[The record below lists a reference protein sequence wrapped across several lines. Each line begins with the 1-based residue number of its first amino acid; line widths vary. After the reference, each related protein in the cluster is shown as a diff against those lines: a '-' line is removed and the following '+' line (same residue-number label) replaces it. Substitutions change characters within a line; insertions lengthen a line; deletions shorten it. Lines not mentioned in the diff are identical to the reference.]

1 MARRGKERFMTRRAT
16 VNYHVH
22 KPEQQA
28 FVLDADGI
36 IGNLISPEL
45 AATEVP
51 VLDERTAGIG
61 GGFADASVGF
71 VAFPT
76 QVSAF
81 GASQGWQTT
90 YDTELTNLLTQEIG
104 AKEVI
109 IFDHTVRVDDPDAD
123 RKPARNVHSDY
134 SADGAAQRLIDVLGE
149 DRAAQWRAGH
159 HAFINVWRPVG
170 APINSAPLGF
180 IRPDS
185 VAAEDWI
192 LLDLIYPNRKG
203 QIMGLAANPDHEWI
217 YRSRM
222 TPDEVAYFNIY
233 DNRDRPSIAHSAL
246 DMVED
251 PNVNAVRK
259 SIESRTL
266 VRY

>member
-1 MARRGKERFMTRRAT
+1 MTQTAT

-22 KPEQQA
+22 KPERQA
-28 FVLDADGI
+28 FELDAGGI
-36 IGNLISPEL
+36 VGNLISPEL
-45 AATEVP
+45 APTEVT
-51 VLDERTAGIG
+51 VHDARGMDQTT
-61 GGFADASVGF
+61 FKDASVGF
-71 VAFPT
+71 AAVST
-76 QVSAF
+76 KVSAF
-81 GASQGWQTT
+81 DEGQTWQGT
-90 YDTELTNLLTQEIG
+90 YDTELASLLMDELD

-109 IFDHTVRVDDPDAD
+109 VFDHTVRVDDPNAD

-134 SADGAAQRLIDVLGE
+134 STDGAHQRLVDLLGE
-149 DRAAQWRAGH
+149 EQAAEWSKGH
-159 HAFINVWRPVG
+159 YAFINVWRPVG

-180 IRPDS
+180 ILPHS
-185 VAAEDWI
+185 VADEDWI
-192 LLDLIYPNRKG
+192 QLDLIYPDRTG

-217 YRSRM
+217 YMSKM

-233 DNRDRPSIAHSAL
+233 DNQGRSSIGHSAL

-251 PNVNAVRK
+251 PNVHSIRQ